1 MDRGIATNAP
11 SGLATE
17 QLGGAQAF
25 AQHLRDNPEA
35 ARDSAQDLAGR
46 FGLPVPFVEDV
57 LGRVAVRR
65 GIPAPLTRPIDVDS
79 PIKGAFEA
87 AYGAAK
93 EFIKRLTN
101 NPARYVWLTTS
112 VTLGLIVLA
121 IVTMLRRVETLEPRH
136 ERAILLMN
144 VLFMGVLC
152 THFVAYY
159 RHALARNAIKGAGI
173 VLANFL
179 IASTFLVFVTPGN
192 EHATPM
198 GRLTATAVGGVMI
211 TMLYSVGG
219 IFAAVIGGYAR
230 IKKEDREE
238 RGLTRQQR
246 LERLFEIQAKLADG
260 RSEATRS
267 AFWEAPWMVVLQ
279 RWLFGLAVVSG
290 LVLGA
295 TSVLTLG
302 SLHRVLG
309 MTSTSV
315 VEPGSLPSGYIVAQ
329 AALGLIETSLLAAIA
344 FLSRRPWRA
353 LLAGATLQV
362 SQYPLY
368 FIAARLLG
376 DRHFETFF
384 TTAYVVQSAVFTLV
398 VTLAASLGAVVE
410 ERADKA
416 RRIRE
421 SDPATLVAEMIR
433 IQWQL
438 EVKPSRVCVMVVDA
452 VKSSR
457 MKASADPLMVEWTFR
472 EFQKWIEE
480 VSARYGGS
488 ILNTMGDGAVVQF
501 DNCLSAYR
509 AAQALQT
516 DVDELNRTRNRLSLP
531 FRLRIGLHVGHVEG
545 DLATVQFNEVIDI
558 AAHVEKIAP
567 NGSIAMTE
575 MVAHDLTDE
584 KLLPIKDPVDG
595 HEVFMAIQSRLDT

>member
-1 MDRGIATNAP
+1 MDRGIVTNEV
-11 SGLATE
+11 SGTTSE
-17 QLGGAQAF
+17 HLGGAQAF

-35 ARDSAQDLAGR
+35 TSEAPSQLAGR
-46 FGLPVPFVEDV
+46 FGLPVSFVEDV
-57 LGRVAVRR
+57 LGRVSRRRAV
-65 GIPAPLTRPIDVDS
+65 PTPLTRSIDVDS
-79 PIKGAFEA
+79 PIRSACEA
-87 AYGAAK
+87 AYQAAK
-93 EFIKRLTN
+93 ELIKRLTN
-101 NPARYVWLTTS
+101 SPTRYVWLTTS
-112 VTLGLIVLA
+112 VTLGLIVIA
-121 IVTMLRRVETLEPRH
+121 IVTMLRKVDTLEPRH
-136 ERAILLMN
+136 ERAILMMN
-144 VLFMGVLC
+144 VFFMGVLC

-173 VLANFL
+173 VLANFVV
-179 IASTFLVFVTPGN
+179 ATTFLVFVTPGSEN
-192 EHATPM
+192 MALPA
-198 GRLTATAVGGVMI
+198 RLTATAVGGVML

-260 RSEATRS
+260 RREGTRS

-279 RWLFGLAVVSG
+279 RWLFGLAVASG
-290 LVLGA
+290 LVLGSL
-295 TSVLTLG
+295 SVLTLG

-309 MTSTSV
+309 MSGTEIGATNA
-315 VEPGSLPSGYIVAQ
+315 PSGYIVAQ
-329 AALGLIETSLLAAIA
+329 AALGLIETTLLAGIA

-353 LLAGATLQV
+353 LLAGATMQV
-362 SQYPLY
+362 SQYPL
-368 FIAARLLG
+368 FFVAVRFLG
-376 DRHFETFF
+376 DRHFDTYF
-384 TTAYVVQSAVFTLV
+384 TTAYYVQAIVFTVV

-438 EVKPSRVCVMVVDA
+438 AVKPSRVCVMVVDA

-457 MKASADPLMVEWTFR
+457 MKASADPLVVEWTFR

-480 VSARYGGS
+480 VSERYGGS

-575 MVAHDLTDE
+575 MVAQDLTDE